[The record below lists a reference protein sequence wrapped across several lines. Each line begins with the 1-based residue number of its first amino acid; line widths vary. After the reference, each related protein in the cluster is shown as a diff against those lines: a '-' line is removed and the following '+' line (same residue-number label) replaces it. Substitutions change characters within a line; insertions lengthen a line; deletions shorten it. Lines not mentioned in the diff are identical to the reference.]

1 MDMPGGAPIFCSCP
15 NCDFFSLSVPDVVGI
30 SCCCLALLGIVPR
43 IPGRDEELAMRQSS
57 QQGGGEAATAMVAE
71 PRLGA
76 DAAFVGKVGDDPV
89 GEMIGWDLVAWG
101 GGIKHLQFD
110 AGAQSLFGVVLVD
123 EGSGKRT
130 IVSSAPTFAALTP
143 AEFPEGLVESAA
155 VLHLDGNH
163 RDGAAVADLSWPD
176 A

>member
-1 MDMPGGAPIFCSCP
+1 
-15 NCDFFSLSVPDVVGI
+15 
-30 SCCCLALLGIVPR
+30 
-43 IPGRDEELAMRQSS
+43 MRQSS
-57 QQGGGEAATAMVAE
+57 QQGGGEAATAMVAA